1 MRKKGLEDST
11 RKRQSS
17 QIKEKQQEDEDLKAW
32 RRVRRW
38 RVTVKG
44 RTEWNKNLR
53 EAKVLPKP
61 LCACLGLHVAGVANG
76 DISWEGCYEK

>member
-1 MRKKGLEDST
+1 MKKKGLEDSM

-17 QIKEKQQEDEDLKAW
+17 QIKEKQQEDEDLKAQ

-38 RVTVKG
+38 RVAVKG

-61 LCACLGLHVAGVANG
+61 WCVCLGLHAAGVANS
-76 DISWEGCYEK
+76 DISLEGYYGR